1 METTSVKP
9 FTSSTYMKI
18 KAIAIDD
25 EPLALELIKNYT
37 AQFPA
42 LQLLQ
47 TFDDALS
54 GAEFLRCRPVDL
66 LFIDI
71 NMPDIT
77 GLDLVRS
84 LPEKPMVIFTTAH
97 KRFAHEGFELEAL
110 DYLLKPISI
119 ERFARTIQK
128 TIGQYRYKHAAVAVR
143 EPESFFV
150 YAEYKQVRI
159 WLDDIEYIESL
170 EDYIRIH
177 LLNARPVLT
186 LMPLKKVLEKL
197 PHERF
202 RRIHR
207 SYIVAIRSICSIAYR
222 RVLLYSGA
230 TLPVSDTYA
239 DGLREWSGK

>member
-1 METTSVKP
+1 
-9 FTSSTYMKI
+9 MKI

-25 EPLALELIKNYT
+25 EPLALELIRNYT

-77 GLDLVRS
+77 GIDLVRS
-84 LPEKPMVIFTTAH
+84 LEEKPMVIFTTAH

-110 DYLLKPISI
+110 DYLLKPISM
-119 ERFARTIQK
+119 ERFSRTMQK
-128 TIGQYRYKHAAVAVR
+128 TMMQYHYKQAAVAPR

-159 WLDDIEYIESL
+159 WLDDVEYIESL

-177 LLNARPVLT
+177 LLSGRPVLT

-197 PHERF
+197 PHDRF

-207 SYIVAIRSICSIAYR
+207 SYIVAVRSICAIAYR
-222 RVLLYSGA
+222 KVLLHSGA
-230 TLPVSDTYA
+230 TLPVSSTYA
-239 DGLREWSGK
+239 DSIREWGGK